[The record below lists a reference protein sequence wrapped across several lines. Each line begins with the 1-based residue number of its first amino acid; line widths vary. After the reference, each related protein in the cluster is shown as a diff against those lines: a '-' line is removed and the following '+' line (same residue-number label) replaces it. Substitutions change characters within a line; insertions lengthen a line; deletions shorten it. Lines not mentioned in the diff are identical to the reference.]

1 MKAAF
6 IAAVVVLSLGA
17 AGNKYAT
24 PEKAVDAFVS
34 ALRSD
39 NAIALVAI
47 FGRDSQSLFD
57 SGDEVADRNLRS
69 ALLARYEAKHSLA
82 PGDDGSK
89 VLFLGEDQWPFP
101 IPLIPTG
108 DAWRF
113 HTAVGLDDI
122 IDRRI
127 ERNELDAVHA
137 CLVIAEAENAYYSVD
152 RDGDGVLEY
161 ASKFR
166 STTGRH
172 DGLYWQPEAGEP
184 PSPLEAW
191 VTASAEEGYALDSD
205 IFHGYQYKLLSAQGR
220 FAPGGAY
227 DYAANGHQ
235 IGGFALVAFPVG
247 YADTGVMTFIVS
259 HSGTVYQSDLGP
271 ATRDEVLKIHA
282 FDPGPAWTKVIEKNP
297 ALVAER

>member
-1 MKAAF
+1 MKDVF

-34 ALRSD
+34 ALRGD
-39 NAIALVAI
+39 NEIALIAI

-57 SGDEVADRNLRS
+57 SGDPVADRNLRT

-82 PGDDGSK
+82 PGDNGSR
-89 VLFLGEDQWPFP
+89 VLFLGQDQWPFP
-101 IPLIPTG
+101 IPLIASG
-108 DAWRF
+108 DGWRF
-113 HTAVGLDDI
+113 HTAAGLDDV

-127 ERNELDAVHA
+127 ERNERDAINS
-137 CLVIAEAENAYYSVD
+137 CLAIAEAENTYYSAD

-166 STTGRH
+166 SSAGRH
-172 DGLYWQPEAGEP
+172 DGLYWQPAEGEA

-191 VTASAEEGYALDSD
+191 ITAAADEGYAIDSD
-205 IFHGYQYKLLSAQGR
+205 TFHGYQYELLSAQGR

-227 DYAANGHQ
+227 DYAADGHQ
-235 IGGFALVAFPVG
+235 VGGFALLAFPVS

-259 HSGTVYQSDLGP
+259 HSGSVYQSDLGP
-271 ATRDEVLKIHA
+271 HTRDEVMKIHA
-282 FDPGPAWTKVIEKNP
+282 FDPGPGWTKVIEKNP